1 MMSPEEKNENIQLII
16 ETAIDLGDIKEY
28 RAFLE

>member
-1 MMSPEEKNENIQLII
+1 MMSPEEINKIIQLII
-16 ETAIDLGDIKEY
+16 ETAIDLGDIKEC